1 MEASGNR
8 SLHRFDLSPIGLQ
21 SMNNITRKSRPV
33 PRGDLFGYEPMGLI
47 CIALF
52 ISWLALMC
60 RIISIW

>member
-1 MEASGNR
+1 
-8 SLHRFDLSPIGLQ
+8 
-21 SMNNITRKSRPV
+21 MNNITRKSRPV